1 VEAEPEQLLAEAR
14 GGRRES
20 LGALLE
26 RYRSYLYQLAR
37 AEIGRRLQAR
47 ANSSDL
53 VQETF
58 LQASRHFGQF
68 GGGTEREWRGWLRS
82 ILRRRL
88 LRLVRRQ
95 VLASK
100 RSVRCEVPLD
110 ADGSTV
116 AALASPDSSPSAAA
130 RRRERDDDLTRR
142 LARLPAAHREV
153 LVLRHLEGLPFPE
166 VARRMGRSPGAVRV
180 LWLRALERLRRR
192 RRDEGEKGDSP
203 PKERGQSPFSP
214 DEEQI

>member
-1 VEAEPEQLLAEAR
+1 MEPDPEQLLAEAR
-14 GGRRES
+14 DGRRES

-26 RYRSYLYQLAR
+26 RYRRYLHRLAR

-47 ANSSDL
+47 TNPSDL

-58 LQASRHFGQF
+58 LQASRHFDQF
-68 GGGTEREWRGWLRS
+68 AGDTEQAWRGWLRS

-100 RSVRCEVPLD
+100 RSVRVEVPFD
-110 ADGSTV
+110 AEGSTA
-116 AALASPDSSPSAAA
+116 AALVSPDSSPSAAA
-130 RRRERDDDLTRR
+130 RRRERDDELSRR
-142 LARLPAAHREV
+142 LDRLPAAQREV

-166 VARRMGRSPGAVRV
+166 VAQRMGRSPGAVRV
-180 LWLRALERLRRR
+180 LWLRALERLRRQR
-192 RRDEGEKGDSP
+192 R
-203 PKERGQSPFSP
+203 
-214 DEEQI
+214 EETS